1 MAEREGTGSWL
12 GVLLAG
18 GVIGIV
24 EVVLAIS
31 FAALVFGGYLY
42 GFLAQGI
49 GIFLLAA
56 AIAGF
61 VTSWRGGGR
70 GLVGSLQDA
79 AAAVIAVVGTNT
91 AVNTFGSLQRSFLTA
106 IAATVV
112 VTMLTGITFLV
123 LGTFRLGN
131 LVRFVPYPVVG
142 GFLAGTGWLLLK
154 GGIYVASG
162 LFVTVHQFSLLV
174 SSFELV
180 RWLPGLGFGVAMYL
194 LVRFVRAPFMIPL
207 AIVGAGVLFVIGM
220 VVTGSTLDSARDG
233 NWLLGPFPNG
243 DMLQVWTLQALPN
256 ADWLEV
262 ARQVP
267 GIATAVFVAVVACLF
282 NLGAIELVL
291 EKDLE
296 GNRELRDAGIVNVLV
311 SLVAGIPAYPAISLT
326 SLAHRMRASGRA
338 AGFVAALVPLVLL
351 AFGTTLLADVPRM
364 IVGGVLVFLGLA
376 FLVEWVIDKRRSLPA
391 LEYLVVLV
399 ILVTIAWRGLLPG
412 VVMGLVLA
420 LFLFAVDYGRVELVN
435 EVEFG
440 DAYHSNVDRPGPE
453 RAILRAR
460 GGRVMILRIH
470 GFVFFGM
477 ASGLLERIRK
487 RVEAGGLRFLLI
499 DLRRVTGVDSSAV
512 LSFLKA
518 THLARD
524 QGFELVL
531 TGVSDGVEQQLARG
545 GVASAE
551 GVVSFEVDL
560 DRGLQRC
567 EDGLLRDGAVVDAER
582 RVSATAELA
591 PDGDGGNGGEVMAGL
606 PSALLPHLE
615 RREIP
620 EGTVLI
626 HQHDPPGDLYVLDR
640 GRLRIETVTAQGN
653 RMRLRTLRPGVVVG
667 EMALYTGVG
676 RSADVVAETPCV
688 VLLLSRD
695 TISRIEAEEPEL
707 ASALHRWLATTLAER
722 LGDTLRAFD
731 ALLD

>member
-1 MAEREGTGSWL
+1 MAEREGTGGWL
-12 GVLLAG
+12 AVLLAG

-56 AIAGF
+56 ALAGF
-61 VTSWRGGGR
+61 LTAWRGGGR
-70 GLVGSLQDA
+70 GLIGSLQDA
-79 AAAVIAVVGTNT
+79 AAAVIAIVGTNT

-112 VTMLTGITFLV
+112 VTLVTGLAFLV

-180 RWLPGLGFGVAMYL
+180 RWLPGLGFGVVMYL
-194 LVRFVRAPFMIPL
+194 LVRFVRVPFMIPL

-220 VVTGSTLDSARDG
+220 VVTGSTLESAREG

-453 RAILRAR
+453 RAILRAL

-531 TGVSDGVEQQLARG
+531 TGVSEGVKQQLARG
-545 GVASAE
+545 GVAQGDE
-551 GVVSFEVDL
+551 LVSFAVDL

-567 EDGLLRDGAVVDAER
+567 EDALLSDGSVVEAER
-582 RVSATAELA
+582 VAASVGLA
-591 PDGDGGNGGEVMAGL
+591 PGDEGEDRGEVMAGL
-606 PSALLPHLE
+606 PTALLPHL
-615 RREIP
+615 RRLEIP

-626 HQHDPPGDLYVLDR
+626 HQHDPPGDLYVLDH
-640 GRLRIETVTAQGN
+640 GRLRIETATAQGN

-695 TISRIEAEEPEL
+695 SISRIEAEEPEL
-707 ASALHRWLATTLAER
+707 AAQLHRWLATTLAER
-722 LGDTLRAFD
+722 LGDTMRAFD